1 MMNLTPSKVKSA
13 FQGDPFI
20 WAIVFILSVIGILA
34 VYSSTGT
41 ISFSKQ
47 QGDTE
52 HYLLRHLGFIV
63 VGWGIMYLTHKIPF
77 KYYAKISFVMLIIS
91 VVLLY
96 LTLVVG
102 YKINNAARVIPI
114 FGFTIQPS
122 DMAKLFLA
130 IFIARFM
137 SKNQDEVDKPK
148 IFGTIIGVIIL
159 VIIPIIP
166 ENLSTSLVIIATS
179 TLIMIMGRIKMKFII
194 IMGLILASVASIFY
208 LFLMN
213 IDMDKYQGTRMPTW
227 KKRIETY
234 MGKDEDGSGGYQQ
247 LQAKIAVASGGFWG
261 KGPGNSTQRNFL
273 PHPYSDFIFAI
284 IVEEYGFV
292 GGFILVVCY
301 LGLIYRSL
309 RMVVETQRSFAALV
323 VLGISVT
330 TTVQALIHMGVSI
343 GNLPVTGLTLPL
355 VSMGGTSILFN
366 SMAFGIILGVSRHIQ
381 QETMRTSVQGTGTG
395 AVANENAENHG

>member
-1 MMNLTPSKVKSA
+1 MMNITPSKVKSA

-20 WAIVFILSVIGILA
+20 WAIVFILSVIVILA

-292 GGFILVVCY
+292 GGFVLVVCY

-381 QETMRTSVQGTGTG
+381 QEKMRTK
-395 AVANENAENHG
+395 N

>member
-1 MMNLTPSKVKSA
+1 MMNITPSKVKSA

>member
-1 MMNLTPSKVKSA
+1 MLNITSSKVKSV

-52 HYLLRHLGFIV
+52 HYLLRHFGFIAA
-63 VGWGIMYLTHKIPF
+63 GWGIMYLTHKIPF
-77 KYYAKISFVMLIIS
+77 KYYAKMSFVMLIVSI
-91 VVLLY
+91 VLLY
-96 LTLVVG
+96 LTLIIG
-102 YKINNAARVIPI
+102 YRINNAARVIPI

-130 IFIARFM
+130 IFIARYT
-137 SKNQDEVDKPK
+137 SKNQDEVDKPRV
-148 IFGTIIGVIIL
+148 FGILIAVIVF

-179 TLIMIMGRIKMKFII
+179 TLIMIMGRIKMKFIV
-194 IMGLILASVASIFY
+194 IMGLILVSIASIFY

-213 IDMDKYQGTRMPTW
+213 VDMEKYQTTRLPTW
-227 KKRIETY
+227 KRRIETY
-234 MGKDEDGSGGYQQ
+234 MGKDVDGNGGYQQ

-284 IVEEYGFV
+284 IIEEYGFV
-292 GGFILVVCY
+292 GGFILIICY

-309 RMVVETQRSFAALV
+309 RIVVETQRSFAALV

-330 TTVQALIHMGVSI
+330 TTVQAFIHMGVSI
-343 GNLPVTGLTLPL
+343 GKLPVTGLTLPL

-381 QETMRTSVQGTGTG
+381 QEKLRASIQGAGSVSP
-395 AVANENAENHG
+395 NNPENNG

>member
-1 MMNLTPSKVKSA
+1 MMNITPSKVKSA

-292 GGFILVVCY
+292 GGFVLVVCY

-381 QETMRTSVQGTGTG
+381 QEKMRTSVQGTG
-395 AVANENAENHG
+395 AVSNENAENNG

>member
-1 MMNLTPSKVKSA
+1 MFNITPSKVKSA

-52 HYLLRHLGFIV
+52 HYLLRHFGFIAA
-63 VGWGIMYLTHKIPF
+63 GWGIMYLTHKIPF
-77 KYYAKISFVMLIIS
+77 KYYARISIVMLIVSII
-91 VVLLY
+91 LLY

-114 FGFTIQPS
+114 FGFTLQPS

-130 IFIARFM
+130 IFIARYM
-137 SKNQDEVDKPK
+137 SKNQDEVDNAKV
-148 IFGTIIGVIIL
+148 FGAIIAVIVL

-166 ENLSTSLVIIATS
+166 ENLSTSLVIICTS

-194 IMGLILASVASIFY
+194 IMCLILMSIASIFY

-213 IDMDKYQGTRMPTW
+213 IDMDKYQDTRLPTW
-227 KKRIETY
+227 KRRIETY
-234 MGKDEDGSGGYQQ
+234 MGKDVDGNGGYQQ

-292 GGFILVVCY
+292 GGLILIICY

-309 RMVVETQRSFAALV
+309 KMVVETQRSFAALV

-343 GNLPVTGLTLPL
+343 GKLPVTGLTLPL

-381 QETMRTSVQGTGTG
+381 QEKLRTSVQGAGS
-395 AVANENAENHG
+395 VSPDNSENNG